1 MDELNDL
8 DEIFNDI
15 EKNEGVEEAA
25 GGAFKEIEDGEYEA
39 EIIGAEFGNSKKTNA
54 RMVTIEYGLED
65 SRHKWQYLML
75 DGKDDEQTRR
85 NIATFVTTMKKFGL
99 EGKDI
104 KEYVNQLESLEGRR
118 CTLTLSTGKTGFQRV
133 SVEPHD

>member
-8 DEIFNDI
+8 DEIFDDI
-15 EKNEGVEEAA
+15 EKNEGVDEAA
-25 GGAFKEIEDGEYEA
+25 GGFKEIEDGEYEA
-39 EIIGAEFGNSKKTNA
+39 EVIGAEFGNSKKTNA

-99 EGKDI
+99 EAKNI
-104 KEYVNQLESLEGRR
+104 KGYISQLESLEGRR
-118 CTLTLSTGKTGFQRV
+118 CTLVLTTTKSGFQRV
-133 SVEPHD
+133 SVTPHD